1 MKFLEKLPNK
11 KRGPSQET
19 SLTASQKDSKD
30 RTGCCTVL
38 GLGNTGPGGCGPA
51 RQGRFR
57 EASAPALGS
66 PGVSLGCS
74 LPRPRLAYRAGAPPP
89 PTPEPSGLAVAPRR
103 AHNPAR
109 EATQRQQGRR
119 SPSASPS
126 AATQFCLAQSLRP
139 SLRSSRD
146 KTAPPRPQ
154 HPRPFPRPG
163 PRSLTPNP
171 TSTSLEIATP
181 TPGD

>member
-11 KRGPSQET
+11 KRGPSKETPPPKRTAKTAQDAARFTDLATPGQEGVDPPGKVGSAKPAPQPSAHRGLARVLPPTATARIPRRRPST
-19 SLTASQKDSKD
+19 SNSRAFGTAS
-30 RTGCCTVL
+30 
-38 GLGNTGPGGCGPA
+38 
-51 RQGRFR
+51 
-57 EASAPALGS
+57 
-66 PGVSLGCS
+66 
-74 LPRPRLAYRAGAPPP
+74 
-89 PTPEPSGLAVAPRR
+89 VAPRR
-103 AHNPAR
+103 PHNPAR

-126 AATQFCLAQSLRP
+126 AATQLRLAQRLQP

-146 KTAPPRPQ
+146 KNAPPRPR